1 MKKGILESWK
11 RIIIM
16 VLITWI
22 ALSSFS
28 FKANAQEFK
37 GNSTKEETQVL
48 EKVASLKKTA
58 TEVNP
63 SEALN
68 FKNLFTKGLEN
79 GDISISVP
87 KEILDLE
94 NIKVLNIPA
103 EGKTFTTVTVPTI
116 GENYNFFSN
125 ITVVYNSNNTIEN
138 YQETLI
144 TKSVNN
150 TFEFTSY
157 ADGEKVKHEVSDV
170 EYVSNEQLKKDLK
183 YLENVSDS
191 LIQRGTGKI
200 VGCLVAI
207 LGVTSGV
214 GYLIV
219 GACMGSCPAA
229 PPICAAC
236 VGAFAALGTAS
247 MNNILKCFNL

>member
-11 RIIIM
+11 IIIIM
-16 VLITWI
+16 VLITGI

-37 GNSTKEETQVL
+37 GNFTKEETQVL
-48 EKVASLKKTA
+48 EKVASLEKVA

-79 GDISISVP
+79 GDISVSVS
-87 KEILDLE
+87 KERLDLE
-94 NIKVLNIPA
+94 NIKVLKVPA
-103 EGKTFTTVTVPTI
+103 KGKTFTTVTVPII

-125 ITVVYNSNNTIEN
+125 ITVVYDSNNNIEN
-138 YQETLI
+138 HQETLI

-157 ADGEKVKHEVSDV
+157 ADGEKVRHEVSNV
-170 EYVSNEQLKKDLK
+170 EYVSNEQLKKELK
-183 YLENVSDS
+183 DLENTSDN

-200 VGCLVAI
+200 VGCLASI
-207 LGVTSGV
+207 LGIGSAV

-236 VGAFAALGTAS
+236 VAGFASLGGAS
-247 MNNILKCFNL
+247 MAAVVKCFSL